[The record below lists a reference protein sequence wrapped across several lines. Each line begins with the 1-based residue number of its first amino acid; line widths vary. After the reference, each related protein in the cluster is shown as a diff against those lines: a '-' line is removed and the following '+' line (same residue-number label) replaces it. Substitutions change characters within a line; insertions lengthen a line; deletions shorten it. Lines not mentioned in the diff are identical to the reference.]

1 MLRLVKFNLI
11 IIVMQVSE
19 ITWTPTEKEIANQA
33 FKRAY
38 DREML
43 ALIEYVQEQSN
54 KIAEIDHV
62 WHLHDFL
69 SARRHQID
77 GKYDYKYPVLLFV
90 FAELLKEGW
99 LHLEDLEGLEKDK
112 LAKITALSRM

>member
-1 MLRLVKFNLI
+1 
-11 IIVMQVSE
+11 MQVSE
-19 ITWTPTEKEIANQA
+19 ITWSETEKEIAHQA

-43 ALIEYVQEQSN
+43 ALIEYVQEQSS

-69 SARRHQID
+69 SSRRHQID
-77 GKYDYKYPVLLFV
+77 GKYDYRYSVLLFV
-90 FAELLKEGW
+90 FAQLLKEGW
-99 LHLEDLEGLEKDK
+99 LHLEDVQGLEREKVSK
-112 LAKITALSRM
+112 IAALARM